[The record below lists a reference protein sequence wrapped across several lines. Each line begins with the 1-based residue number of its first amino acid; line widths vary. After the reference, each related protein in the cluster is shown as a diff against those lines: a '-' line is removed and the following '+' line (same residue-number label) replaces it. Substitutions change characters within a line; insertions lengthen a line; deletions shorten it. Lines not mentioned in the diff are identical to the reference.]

1 MLLSEESE
9 GGVENTSG
17 DTNSSDGSL
26 RNRALAE
33 IIRGGYSRLSQVA
46 TDIQSNPITRQSLF
60 GLPARESSPRQKAEE
75 HLLLITTKE
84 VLEALTRKP
93 EGKLVCVEGDPIMI
107 LKVEIKPGS
116 RLATLYWSLPYSV
129 LADDTLVARDKQIL
143 EFRMD
148 RLLTQEGGGGAL
160 LQRSVHSAL
169 RHYYPPRLRFKP
181 ATDDLLLEALEHVW
195 ED

>member
-1 MLLSEESE
+1 MLLSDESE

-60 GLPARESSPRQKAEE
+60 GPPARESSPRQKAEE
-75 HLLLITTKE
+75 HLLLTTTKE

-116 RLATLYWSLPYSV
+116 RLATLYWRYV
-129 LADDTLVARDKQIL
+129 IL
-143 EFRMD
+143 WCH
-148 RLLTQEGGGGAL
+148 
-160 LQRSVHSAL
+160 HSGI
-169 RHYYPPRLRFKP
+169 
-181 ATDDLLLEALEHVW
+181 
-195 ED
+195 